1 MVRANKRCTDA
12 TLRTGAL
19 VATALLVLPQAFAQ
33 DGYPT
38 RPIRI
43 IVPTAPGGGS
53 DVGGRIVAQ
62 EFSKHWGQS
71 VVVENRAGAGTIVGT
86 DLVAKAP
93 PDGYTLLM
101 APGAFATNPSTYKKL
116 PFDTVR
122 DFAPI
127 TQTLSVPQLLAVH
140 PSVPAKSVKE
150 FIALA
155 KARPGQIHFAAAGH
169 GTLPH
174 LTMELFANMA
184 GIQMTN
190 VPYKGGAPGII
201 DLLGGRIE
209 ATVTSSMSVI
219 LPHVRSGRLRALGVT
234 TAARTRTLP
243 DIPTIAEQGLP
254 GYQAVQ
260 WAGLLAPAGTP
271 HEVIVRW
278 YKETTAFLRKPETIE
293 YLARD
298 GNEVAATSPE
308 EFGAFIKAEIV
319 KWAKVVKAAGIQPE

>member
-1 MVRANKRCTDA
+1 MRQLFSTAGFA
-12 TLRTGAL
+12 
-19 VATALLVLPQAFAQ
+19 ATALLLPPVALPEALAQ
-33 DGYPT
+33 DSYPS

-53 DVGGRIVAQ
+53 DVSARLVAQ
-62 EFSKHWGQS
+62 ELNKHWGQS
-71 VVVENRAGAGTIVGT
+71 VVVENRAGAGTILGT
-86 DLVAKAP
+86 DIVAKAA

-116 PFDTVR
+116 PFDTLH

-155 KARPGQIHFAAAGH
+155 KARPGQIHYAAAGH

-174 LTMELFANMA
+174 LTMELFASMA
-184 GIQMTN
+184 GIHMVN
-190 VPYKGGAPGII
+190 IPYKGGAPGII

-234 TAARTRTLP
+234 TATRTPAVP
-243 DIPTIAEQGLP
+243 DIPTIAEGGVS
-254 GYQAVQ
+254 GYEAVQ
-260 WAGLLAPAGTP
+260 WAGLAAPAGTP
-271 HEVIVRW
+271 HDIVVKL
-278 YKETTAFLRKPETIE
+278 YKETAGILRRPETVE
-293 YLARD
+293 FLARD
-298 GNEVAATSPE
+298 GNVVAATSPE
-308 EFGAFIKAEIV
+308 QFGAFLKAEIV
-319 KWAKVVKAAGIQPE
+319 KWAKVVKSAGIQPE